1 MRILILDS
9 KQNDLVQ
16 TCTVLHEI
24 GYQFSAVSTY
34 EEAFRELHDDG
45 ADVLIIEW
53 DLSDP
58 DVKRVCEN
66 LRELYEAL
74 GFVYVIVIANQNEIT
89 DQQTRRRILE
99 SFVYGVDNIVVK
111 PINQY
116 EIQARLESA
125 KRIIQLHKDLQQQN
139 LALHKTSAKLT
150 LSNMKNEQ
158 LAITD
163 ELTKTYNRRYM
174 INRFKELLEVAIR
187 NNQPLSCL
195 MLDVDNFKGYN
206 DSHGHDV
213 GDQVLKY
220 LAKLIQKNSR
230 TGNIIAR
237 FGGEEFVVICPNT
250 TLDQATEYAE
260 RLRKS
265 ISDKPLL
272 LDEEL
277 LLYIT
282 VSIGL
287 STKDNLTT
295 EYSEMIRIADQ
306 NLYKAKEQ
314 GKNQVVSKIS
324 G

>member
-1 MRILILDS
+1 MDYEYS
-9 KQNDLVQ
+9 
-16 TCTVLHEI
+16 T
-24 GYQFSAVSTY
+24 ASTY
-34 EEAFRELHDDG
+34 QEAFRDLHDDG
-45 ADVLIIEW
+45 AEVLMVEW
-53 DLSDP
+53 DLP
-58 DVKRVCEN
+58 DKEVYDICQTIQ
-66 LRELYEAL
+66 ELYEAL
-74 GFVYVIVIANQNEIT
+74 GFIYIIVMAQQHEIT
-89 DQQTRRRILE
+89 NRQIKRKILK
-99 SFVYGVDNIVVK
+99 SFEYGVDNVVVK
-111 PINQY
+111 PVNKH
-116 EIQARLESA
+116 EVQARLESA
-125 KRIIQLHKDLQQQN
+125 KRIIQLHRDLQKQN
-139 LALHKTSAKLT
+139 LALHKTSAELA

-174 INRFKELLEVAIR
+174 INRFRELLEVAVR

-206 DSHGHDV
+206 DSYGHDV

-220 LAKLIQKNSR
+220 LARLIQKNSR

-314 GKNQVVSKIS
+314 GKNRVVSKIA